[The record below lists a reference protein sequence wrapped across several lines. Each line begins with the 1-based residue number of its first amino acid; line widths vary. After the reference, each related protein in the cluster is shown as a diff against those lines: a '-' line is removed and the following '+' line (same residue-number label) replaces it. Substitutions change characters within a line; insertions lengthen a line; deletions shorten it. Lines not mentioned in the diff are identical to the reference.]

1 MKSVYSN
8 LYNYLQLATV
18 IQETLRLYPALP
30 VVTRATLKDIKF
42 KDILIPKGMNIWVPV
57 AMLQQHPHIWGPN
70 AHEFNPERFSQGVT
84 GACKIPQAFIPFGLG
99 ARICVGQHFAMT
111 QLKLILSLILPK
123 FCLSL
128 SPTYQHSPAYGVLL
142 EPQHGIPLHVR
153 RV

>member
-18 IQETLRLYPALP
+18 IQETIRLYPALP